1 MTKNQIYCKKCNAKF
16 NSMLGFLHHN
26 CPNESKAPEWGKH
39 GIGRRGLTKERNIVK
54 GQMEDHWLED
64 AEEQRT
70 KNKSRNVYKKNYR
83 GKQNENK

>member
-1 MTKNQIYCKKCNAKF
+1 MVKNQIFCRKCNAKF
-16 NSMLGFLHHN
+16 NSLLGFLHHN
-26 CPNESKAPEWGKH
+26 CPNESTSPKWSGKMGRK
-39 GIGRRGLTKERNIVK
+39 GIRKSNIVK
-54 GQMEDHWLED
+54 EQMEGHWLED